1 MRACTKCGELK
12 PLDDFPPV
20 RRGEPKLQSWCRECF
35 AEANARNYRK
45 NHEREKTRLVRQVA
59 QRRSE
64 VRQRI
69 IEYLREH
76 PCVDCGESDIV
87 VLEFDHVADKVAD
100 VSVYAGGGRSWERVK
115 AEIDKCEVRCANC
128 HRRKTRERSTN
139 RVRSTAEGYAPPRL
153 ARSPVQLSLDATLG
167 IRTCRVCR
175 KTKPLIEFP
184 YRSLQRQTR
193 QWICLLCQR
202 EYTNRWYA
210 RNSKRQ
216 IANAKA
222 RSRHATAELKNRVR
236 DYLLEHSCVDCGES
250 DPAVLDFDHLRDKKS
265 DVSTLIQSAVSWK
278 TLAAEIAKCEVRCA
292 NCHRRRTA
300 TNGNYYRTLA
310 TIARIDPLT
319 P

>member
-128 HRRKTRERSTN
+128 HRRKTRERS
-139 RVRSTAEGYAPPRL
+139 A
-153 ARSPVQLSLDATLG
+153 
-167 IRTCRVCR
+167 
-175 KTKPLIEFP
+175 
-184 YRSLQRQTR
+184 
-193 QWICLLCQR
+193 
-202 EYTNRWYA
+202 
-210 RNSKRQ
+210 
-216 IANAKA
+216 
-222 RSRHATAELKNRVR
+222 
-236 DYLLEHSCVDCGES
+236 
-250 DPAVLDFDHLRDKKS
+250 
-265 DVSTLIQSAVSWK
+265 
-278 TLAAEIAKCEVRCA
+278 
-292 NCHRRRTA
+292 RRTA
-300 TNGNYYRTLA
+300 LTIEVQTLA
-310 TIARIDPLT
+310 RIKRP